1 MRWTIYIEDKP
12 NTKIIVTY
20 LPLEDLIVFTGE
32 FKLKNSRWIE
42 FTKESVSSIDINLAG
57 IQSLFSKTS
66 TKLIERI
73 DKYNDLNST
82 FNVLDTIKIEEED

>member
-20 LPLEDLIVFTGE
+20 LPLEDLLVFTGE
-32 FKLKNSRWIE
+32 FKLKNGRWFE

-57 IQSLFSKTS
+57 IQSLFSKSS
-66 TKLIERI
+66 TKLIERV